1 MNSLDKQKY
10 ELAFEKIFKKLV
22 RSPMIHECSIHVEN
36 TQGDFVWSK
45 GHGGR
50 SIDSP
55 IVLTSVSKLFTTTC
69 ILNLL
74 QQGALSLQDKLC
86 EFFDPATLQGIHVYH
101 GVDYSNEL
109 TVSHLL
115 FQNTGFPDVFAVGKN
130 CINKTMVQKDV
141 SVSFEDYITIAKQ
154 NKKRFAP
161 GTPGKAHYS
170 DLNFEMLGKIIERLE
185 QSSLHDAYKKYVFTP
200 LGLKNTYLPEQADD
214 FIPSIYYKNRSL
226 SLPMLIRSIPASG
239 GCISTSREMMQF
251 IKCFFGGTL
260 FDKGIFS
267 QLRSFATIQYAPPLG
282 QYGGGF
288 VRLNISGVA
297 SLYQCKGELIGHMGA
312 SGAFAYYY
320 PEKDLYFVGDFNQLS
335 TPGKL
340 FTVPLQLAK
349 AVSD

>member
-1 MNSLDKQKY
+1 MNYLDKQKY
-10 ELAFEKIFKKLV
+10 EIAFEKIFLKLAG
-22 RSPMIHECSIHVEN
+22 SPIIYECTMHVEN
-36 TQGDFVWSK
+36 TQGDFSWSK
-45 GHGGR
+45 GYGGR

-55 IVLTSVSKLFTTTC
+55 MVLTSVSKLFTTTC
-69 ILNLL
+69 ILNLI
-74 QQGALSLQDKLC
+74 QQGTLSLQDKLTA
-86 EFFDPATLQGIHVYH
+86 FFDPAILQGIHVYK

-141 SVSFEDYITIAKQ
+141 FISFEDYVNIAKQ

-185 QSSLHDAYKKYVFTP
+185 QSSLHDAYKKYVFLP
-200 LGLKNTYLPEQADD
+200 LGFKNTYMPEQEDD
-214 FIPSIYYKNRSL
+214 FIPNIYNKNSSL
-226 SLPMLIRSIPASG
+226 CRPMLIRSIPASG
-239 GCISTSREMMQF
+239 GCISTSRELMQF
-251 IKCFFGGTL
+251 IKGFFGGKL
-260 FDKGIFS
+260 FDKSIFP
-267 QLRSFATIQYAPPLG
+267 QLRRFATIQYAPPLG

-288 VRLNISGVA
+288 VRLDISGIA
-297 SLYQCKGELIGHMGA
+297 SLFQCKGELIGHMGG
-312 SGAFAYYY
+312 SGAYAYFY